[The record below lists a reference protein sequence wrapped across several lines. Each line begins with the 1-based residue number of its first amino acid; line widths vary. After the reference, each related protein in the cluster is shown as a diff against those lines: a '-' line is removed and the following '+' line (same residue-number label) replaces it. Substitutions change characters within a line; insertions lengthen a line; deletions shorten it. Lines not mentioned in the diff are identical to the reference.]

1 VRQNKNEVKIRL
13 VGELGNQLFQLVT
26 GLLVAKRL
34 DSKLEVEEEE
44 TKILQSW
51 CLDCDSLSVAQ

>member
-1 VRQNKNEVKIRL
+1 MRQNKNEVKIRL